1 MLDLADVRSAS
12 SCAAFCAET
21 PAGESA
27 ETEVRRLMPG
37 LGIAEWL
44 ARLDGGREGALEPRT
59 EGGRMDLEAED
70 EVDEVLGTFDWKP
83 KRLRV
88 VGPALRSGAVMD

>member
-1 MLDLADVRSAS
+1 
-12 SCAAFCAET
+12 
-21 PAGESA
+21 
-27 ETEVRRLMPG
+27 
-37 LGIAEWL
+37 
-44 ARLDGGREGALEPRT
+44 
-59 EGGRMDLEAED
+59 MDLEAED